1 MISFFRFFSV
11 LSFQLSIA
19 LKNSIVASHS
29 LFFEHTTK
37 KKTMMYNQQYFGG
50 QGGGGAAGQGF
61 HSGAYYNAQPQP
73 HPSAAAAA
81 LPRMDENLVKVH
93 QWIQQLLV
101 PEQRE
106 VAITELT
113 KVREALPDLGP
124 MLWHS
129 TGAIAVLL
137 QEMTSVYPLLSHP
150 AALPLAASN
159 RVSNALALLQLV
171 ASHPDTRKAFLEA
184 QMCLYLF
191 PFLTIT
197 GVERP
202 YEYLRLTSLGV
213 IGALV
218 KSDEGDVVS
227 YLLGTEIVPL
237 CLKIMET
244 GTELS
249 KTVATFVVQKIL
261 LSDQGLNYVCLTP
274 ERFTAVATVLRSMVI
289 GQCTPRLLRHII
301 RCFLRLSEHARAR
314 DALKKCLP
322 DQLRDETFSAVIAED
337 NNMKKWLL
345 DLLINIGDEG
355 AKKLKEQ
362 MQAQ

>member
-1 MISFFRFFSV
+1 
-11 LSFQLSIA
+11 
-19 LKNSIVASHS
+19 
-29 LFFEHTTK
+29 
-37 KKTMMYNQQYFGG
+37 
-50 QGGGGAAGQGF
+50 
-61 HSGAYYNAQPQP
+61 
-73 HPSAAAAA
+73 
-81 LPRMDENLVKVH
+81 
-93 QWIQQLLV
+93 
-101 PEQRE
+101 
-106 VAITELT
+106 
-113 KVREALPDLGP
+113 
-124 MLWHS
+124 
-129 TGAIAVLL
+129 
-137 QEMTSVYPLLSHP
+137 MTSVYPLARTP
-150 AALPLAASN
+150 WGLPLAASN

-171 ASHPDTRKAFLEA
+171 ASPRRHPQGLLRSPNSF
-184 QMCLYLF
+184 YLF

-274 ERFTAVATVLRSMVI
+274 ERFTAVATVLRTMVI

-322 DQLRDETFSAVIAED
+322 DQLRDDTPSAVIAED

-345 DLLINIGDEG
+345 DLLFNIGDEG
-355 AKKLKEQ
+355 MKKLKEQ
-362 MQAQ
+362 QQGCKKAPTKNKIGRNFEALQREREREKQKRCFTKFVAPNASYSS